1 MYASIFGRMHGG
13 MRASL
18 EEFNGADEM
27 HTARILYAEVISY
40 LFSMH
45 PPSFLVTYICG
56 CEQVVM
62 LFPHA
67 FWRKADM
74 FGRIAPT
81 GQRRGEFFLFY
92 SYANLSGG
100 AVLAALVA
108 GEAGVE
114 FEEVSPEENT
124 RRVMT
129 VLTSI
134 FNPKGIHVPTPLQVT
149 VLPVFVVAVEGHGR
163 ASSL

>member
-1 MYASIFGRMHGG
+1 
-13 MRASL
+13 
-18 EEFNGADEM
+18 
-27 HTARILYAEVISY
+27 
-40 LFSMH
+40 
-45 PPSFLVTYICG
+45 
-56 CEQVVM
+56 M

-114 FEEVSPEENT
+114 FEKVSPKENV
-124 RRVMT
+124 RRVMA
-129 VLTSI
+129 VLSSI
-134 FNPKGIHVPTPLQVT
+134 FNPKGIHVPAPLQVT
-149 VLPVFVVAVEGHGR
+149 ILVIAISSGR
-163 ASSL
+163 RRISSSLCQP